1 MNLYFR
7 LLILMLSHFFK
18 KGSRKSLTEK
28 GELNFKVWPF
38 DLDVNGHMNNARYL
52 ALMDLGRMDLILQS
66 GMLKTTIDKK
76 WLPVLG
82 ASTVR
87 YRIPLLPF
95 QKFKLTTEVKYWD
108 EGWFYMEQRFILDG
122 GKKDG
127 AVAAIALVKGSFFDG
142 GDTKMLLPTQKFLD
156 EAGDSDRTKPALD
169 DYLESW
175 IKAESDL
182 QQVTAQKKAA

>member
-7 LLILMLSHFFK
+7 LIWLILTHYFK
-18 KGSRKSLTEK
+18 KQPNKSLTEK
-28 GELNFKVWPF
+28 GELHFKVWPF
-38 DLDVNGHMNNARYL
+38 DLDINGHMNNARYL
-52 ALMDLGRMDLILQS
+52 ALMDLGRLDLILQS
-66 GMLKTTIDKK
+66 GMLKKTMDKK

-82 ASTVR
+82 ASTIR

-127 AVAAIALVKGSFFDG
+127 AVAAISLVKGSFFDG
-142 GDTKMLLPTQKFLD
+142 GDTKRLLPTEKFL
-156 EAGDSDRTKPALD
+156 EAANDKDRQKPELEA
-169 DYLESW
+169 YLETW
-175 IKAESDL
+175 IKAEADL
-182 QQVTAQKKAA
+182 QQVTANKAS

>member
-7 LLILMLSHFFK
+7 LIWLLLVHYFK
-18 KGSRKSLTEK
+18 KEPTRSLTDK
-28 GELNFKVWPF
+28 GELSYKVWPF
-38 DLDVNGHMNNARYL
+38 DLDINGHMNNARYL
-52 ALMDLGRMDLILQS
+52 ALMDLGRLDLILHS
-66 GMLKTTIDKK
+66 GMFKTTLDKK

-82 ASTVR
+82 ASTIR

-95 QKFKLTTEVKYWD
+95 QKFKLVTEVKYWD
-108 EGWFYMEQRFILDG
+108 EGWFYMEQRFIIKG

-142 GDTKMLLPTQKFLD
+142 GGTKSLLPTQTFLD
-156 EAGDSDRTKPALD
+156 AANDSERQKPEAD
-169 DYLESW
+169 DYLKSW

-182 QQVTAQKKAA
+182 QQVTAKK